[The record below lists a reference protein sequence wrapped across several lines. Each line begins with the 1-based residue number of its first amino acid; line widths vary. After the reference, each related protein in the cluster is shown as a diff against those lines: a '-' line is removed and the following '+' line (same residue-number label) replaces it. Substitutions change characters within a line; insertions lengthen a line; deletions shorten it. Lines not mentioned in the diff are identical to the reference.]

1 MSMSMFSRLQY
12 YLTSIPTILGQV
24 ENWPAVFLLLL
35 GKRVVIRLRNGCRFR
50 VRSVMDVWIIKET
63 CLDRQYER
71 NGTRIEDGW
80 VVVDI
85 GAGLGDF
92 AILIAR
98 ENPRSRVYAY
108 EPFPESYNLFH
119 ENIVLNGVQNVY
131 AFQAA
136 VGARRETLK
145 LVTKGEAVQYTTTKG
160 GCSEKLGS
168 PSLDVEG
175 MTLDDVF
182 ETNGIERCDFLKMD
196 CEGCEFD
203 VLLGASSAALERI
216 SRICLEYHDG
226 FTEYTLADL
235 INHLERNG
243 FQTRVTPNP
252 VHSYLGFLYA
262 YRI

>member
-1 MSMSMFSRLQY
+1 MSMLSRLQY

-24 ENWPAVFLLLL
+24 ENWPAVFLIPF
-35 GKRVVIRLRNGCRFR
+35 GKRGVIHLRNGCRFR

-63 CLDRQYER
+63 CLDRQYEL

-80 VVVDI
+80 IVVDI

-108 EPFPESYNLFH
+108 EPFPESYRLFQ
-119 ENIVLNGVQNVY
+119 ENVALNGVQNVY

-136 VGARRETLK
+136 IGARREKLK

-160 GCSEKLGS
+160 RCSEELGN
-168 PSLDVEG
+168 PSLEVEG
-175 MTLDDVF
+175 ITLDDAF
-182 ETNGIERCDFLKMD
+182 ETNRIEHCDFLKMD
-196 CEGCEFD
+196 CEGCEFE
-203 VLLGASSAALERI
+203 VLFGASGTTLEKI

-226 FTEYTLADL
+226 FTQYTLADL
-235 INHLERNG
+235 INHLQRSG
-243 FQTRVTPNP
+243 FRTKVTPNP
-252 VHSYLGFLYA
+252 VHSYLGLLYA